1 MKSRGWS
8 ISPIGSAA
16 REGGFVPLMRYRAMD
31 ERGRKLAGQIEAANA
46 HDLEM
51 RLSRLGLD
59 LINFRET
66 RAARA
71 IGRGRVRRGDLI
83 GLCFHMEQ
91 LMTAGVPM
99 IEGLA
104 TLRDSAGNPRL
115 REVLAGMIESIEGGE
130 TLSGAMGEHPRVFG
144 AVFVNLVRAGELSG
158 RTGEVFGSLNE
169 HLKWQNEQIAL
180 ARRLLMYP
188 SIAGVVVMFV
198 VFFLMIHLVPQLVSF
213 IEGMGRELP
222 FHTRALI
229 YVSDVF
235 VAGWYLIL
243 GAPIASL
250 VLVGALCRVSPA
262 AAYAVDGCKLR
273 VWLVGPIM
281 MKVILARFAGCFALL
296 YASGITV
303 LECIHICEGLVG
315 NRVVEDATRRAGK
328 RIAEGAGISAG
339 FEATGLFSPLV
350 LRMLR
355 LGESTG
361 GLDTALLNVSRY
373 YNRGVTESMEQLQA
387 MLGPMMTLVLGG
399 ILFWVI
405 FSVLGPI
412 YDLVTTIGI

>member
-1 MKSRGWS
+1 M
-8 ISPIGSAA
+8 
-16 REGGFVPLMRYRAMD
+16 PLMRYKAMD
-31 ERGRKLAGQIEAANA
+31 ERGRRLDGEIEAANA
-46 HDLEM
+46 ADLEA

-59 LINFRET
+59 LITFRE
-66 RAARA
+66 AKVARA

-83 GLCFHMEQ
+83 GFCFHMEQ
-91 LMTAGVPM
+91 LMTAGVPVL
-99 IEGLA
+99 EGLA

-115 REVLAGMIESIEGGE
+115 REVLAGMVESVEGGE
-130 TLSGAMGEHPRVFG
+130 TLSGAMRKHPRVFG

-158 RTGEVFGSLNE
+158 RVGEILGSLNE
-169 HLKWQNEQIAL
+169 HLKWQNEQVAL
-180 ARRLLMYP
+180 LRRLLMYP
-188 SIAGVVVMFV
+188 SIAGSVVMLV
-198 VFFLMIHLVPQLVSF
+198 VFFLMAYLVPQLVSF

-222 FHTRALI
+222 AHTRALI
-229 YVSDVF
+229 LVSDVF
-235 VAGWYLIL
+235 VAYWYLVL
-243 GAPIASL
+243 AAPFLSFTL
-250 VLVGALCRVSPA
+250 VRALCRVSPA
-262 AAYAVDGCKLR
+262 AAYAVDDFKLR
-273 VWLVGPIM
+273 TWLIGPIM
-281 MKVILARFAGCFALL
+281 KKIILARFAGSFALL

-303 LECIHICEGLVG
+303 LECIRICEGIAG
-315 NRVVEDATRRAGK
+315 NRAVEDATRRAGGK
-328 RIAEGAGISAG
+328 IAEGASISAG

-387 MLGPMMTLVLGG
+387 MLGPMITLALGA

-412 YDLVTTIGI
+412 YDLITAIGI

>member
-1 MKSRGWS
+1 M
-8 ISPIGSAA
+8 
-16 REGGFVPLMRYRAMD
+16 PLMRYKAMD
-31 ERGRKLAGQIEAANA
+31 ERGRRLGGEIEAANA
-46 HDLEM
+46 ADLET

-59 LINFRET
+59 LITFREAK
-66 RAARA
+66 AARA

-83 GLCFHMEQ
+83 GFCFHMEQ
-91 LMTAGVPM
+91 LMTAGVPV

-115 REVLAGMIESIEGGE
+115 REVLAGMVESVEGGE
-130 TLSGAMGEHPRVFG
+130 TLSGAMREHPRVFG

-158 RTGEVFGSLNE
+158 RVGEILGSLNE
-169 HLKWQNEQIAL
+169 HLKWQNEQLAL
-180 ARRLLMYP
+180 LRRLLMYP
-188 SIAGVVVMFV
+188 SIAGSVVMLV
-198 VFFLMIHLVPQLVSF
+198 VFFLMAYLVPQLVSF
-213 IEGMGRELP
+213 VEGMGRELP
-222 FHTRALI
+222 AHTRALI
-229 YVSDVF
+229 LVSDVF
-235 VAGWYLIL
+235 VAYWYLVL
-243 GAPIASL
+243 AAPFISFAL
-250 VLVGALCRVSPA
+250 VRALCRASPA
-262 AAYAVDGCKLR
+262 AAFAVDDFKLR
-273 VWLVGPIM
+273 TWLIGPIM
-281 MKVILARFAGCFALL
+281 KRIILARFAGSFALL

-303 LECIHICEGLVG
+303 LECIRICEGIAG
-315 NRVVEDATRRAGK
+315 NRAVEDATRRAGSK
-328 RIAEGAGISAG
+328 IAEGASISAG

-387 MLGPMMTLVLGG
+387 MLGPMITLALGA

-412 YDLVTTIGI
+412 YDLITAIGI

>member
-1 MKSRGWS
+1 M
-8 ISPIGSAA
+8 
-16 REGGFVPLMRYRAMD
+16 PLMRYKAMD
-31 ERGRKLAGQIEAANA
+31 EHGRRLTGEIEAANA
-46 HDLEM
+46 ADLEA

-59 LINFRET
+59 LITFREAT
-66 RAARA
+66 ATRA

-83 GLCFHMEQ
+83 GFCFHMEQ
-91 LMTAGVPM
+91 LVTAGVPV

-115 REVLAGMIESIEGGE
+115 REVLAGMVESVEGGE
-130 TLSGAMGEHPRVFG
+130 TLSGAMREHPRVFG

-158 RTGEVFGSLNE
+158 RVGEILGSLNE
-169 HLKWQNEQIAL
+169 HLKWQSEQVVL
-180 ARRLLMYP
+180 MRRLLMYP
-188 SIAGVVVMFV
+188 SIAGAVVMLV
-198 VFFLMIHLVPQLVSF
+198 VFFLMAHLVPQLVSF

-222 FHTRALI
+222 AHTRALI
-229 YVSDVF
+229 LVSDVF
-235 VAGWYLIL
+235 VAYWYLVL
-243 GAPIASL
+243 AAPIASF
-250 VLVGALCRVSPA
+250 VLVRAFCRASPA
-262 AAYAVDGCKLR
+262 AAYAVDDFKLR
-273 VWLVGPIM
+273 TWLIGPIM
-281 MKVILARFAGCFALL
+281 KKIILARFAGSFALL

-303 LECIHICEGLVG
+303 LECIRICEGIAG
-315 NRVVEDATRRAGK
+315 NRAVEDATRHAGRK
-328 RIAEGAGISAG
+328 IAEGASISAG

-387 MLGPMMTLVLGG
+387 MLGPAITLALGA

-412 YDLVTTIGI
+412 YDLIATIGV